1 MSNLLNDRK
10 IINFIRPDYTVPY
23 KPKYT
28 SLKFFTW
35 VNLHITKEQHKTPRM
50 HYQMVDELIGTTDQN
65 VQAMVHRG
73 GAKSTVF
80 TNYLPIYVAVTGQL
94 DNFGMVHNLVIF
106 SATIDQSIEQLK
118 GIRDLWDNSE
128 VLQEFLTLA
137 TDKRG
142 KVVADKVDYICW
154 ENRDGHV
161 IHIQAKG
168 AGQSMRGTKKNGFRP
183 QLLLF
188 DDILTDNILTSE
200 TERKK
205 LVTWFYSTVANSV
218 DVSHYK
224 KIVVGTPM
232 TDDDLLMMMLR
243 SSEYKSVKFPV
254 ADVFPCP
261 ESEIVSS
268 WKDRF
273 TPERIMTQFR
283 EAKAAGAEADF
294 YREMMLEVVNDD
306 MRIFEEKWFKRYEY
320 HKFKS
325 QLGECN
331 IFTTMDLA
339 VSKKQSSDFTVVIT
353 IAVTKEGHWF
363 IVKCDVARMNPS
375 ETMDVLFKHVTM
387 FKPLYT
393 KAEKAAL
400 QQVLDHFIE
409 ERMIRTGTYFN
420 YEPLVNNS
428 VMSKEL
434 RINALQPKMRMG
446 HIHFPTDIDETAIAE
461 LEYEMMGYIRTGP
474 TTAHDDAVDCLAN
487 FLDPEFVIVPNAKS
501 GTEVVGDMYDFD
513 YEEDG
518 VDGSY
523 YL

>member
-1 MSNLLNDRK
+1 MLESSNNAK
-10 IINFIRPDYTVPY
+10 VQYFTRPDYEIPY
-23 KPKYT
+23 KPQFM
-28 SLKFFTW
+28 SRKFFSW
-35 VNLHITKEQHKTPRM
+35 VNLNITKEQHKTPRM
-50 HYQMVDELIGTTDQN
+50 HYQMVDELLGDDSQN

-80 TNYLPIYVAVTGQL
+80 TNYLPIYVAVNGGL
-94 DNFGMVHNLVIF
+94 DNFGAVHNLVIF
-106 SATIDQSIEQLK
+106 SATIEQAIEQLR
-118 GIRDLWDNSE
+118 GVRDLWENSE

-137 TDKRG
+137 TDNKG
-142 KVVADKVDYICW
+142 KVIADKVDYVCW
-154 ENRDGHV
+154 ENRDGHK

-168 AGQSMRGTKKNGFRP
+168 AGQSMRGTKKDGFRP
-183 QLLLF
+183 QLLIF

-205 LVTWFYSTVANSV
+205 LLTWFYSTVANSV

-232 TDDDLLMMMLR
+232 TSDDLLMVMLD
-243 SSEYKSVKFPV
+243 SPEYKSVKFPV
-254 ADVFPCP
+254 ADTFPCP

-273 TPERIMTQFR
+273 TPKRIMQQFR

-306 MRIFEEKWFKRYEY
+306 MRIFQSGWFKRYKY
-320 HKFKS
+320 SDFKS
-325 QLGECN
+325 QLKDCN

-339 VSKKQSSDFTVVIT
+339 VSKKQSSDYTVVLT

-363 IVKCDVARMNPS
+363 IIKIDVKRMNPS
-375 ETMDVLFKHVTM
+375 QTIDVLFDHVTK
-387 FKPLYT
+387 FKPLST

-409 ERMIRTGTYFN
+409 ERMIKTGNYFS
-420 YEPLVNNS
+420 YEPLENNS

-434 RINALQPKMRMG
+434 RIVALQPKMRMG
-446 HIHFPTDIDETAIAE
+446 HIHFPTDIDQDAIAE
-461 LEYEMMGYIRTGP
+461 LEYEMMGYIRTGA
-474 TTAHDDAVDCLAN
+474 TTAHDD
-487 FLDPEFVIVPNAKS
+487 KR
-501 GTEVVGDMYDFD
+501 
-513 YEEDG
+513 
-518 VDGSY
+518 
-523 YL
+523 